1 MESASFPLPRDLRW
15 RRLIGVALFVAM
27 LWIFRSLAPVLICF
41 VVFERGL
48 GWASAQLERRTNIHR
63 KGVIAALLALGGAL
77 VAWGAVVA
85 INRLLP
91 FIRQVRTEG
100 RGWVDTIANG
110 RLVRLVQETLHIDA
124 EMLTGAA
131 KGYALTAVGVVT
143 TSAYLLLFLFVG
155 FILAL
160 LYLFEREDVDKWVGD
175 VSPRG
180 IGGTL
185 MRWLGYV
192 ADAIA
197 ITVRLQLVVAVV
209 NAVLTLPLLIGL
221 GLPKIPLLFMMV
233 LVCGLLPVVGNVI
246 SGIVLCIVA
255 YDAKGFLGVGVFLGV
270 TFLLGK
276 IESYYLSPRLTAQHV
291 KLPGI
296 VLVVSLLLFET
307 VFGFWGL
314 FLSFPALYVASRIAG
329 EWRQEEVRVA
339 AEQRDTAHQRS
350 APVVREAR
358 EAPGVAQ
365 PPGERGAPDQMPL

>member
-15 RRLIGVALFVAM
+15 RRLIGVALFLAT

-77 VAWGAVVA
+77 VAWLLVVA
-85 INRLLP
+85 INKLLP
-91 FIRQVRTEG
+91 FIQQVRTEG
-100 RGWVDTIANG
+100 RGWVETVAHG
-110 RLVRLVQETLHIDA
+110 ALVKKVQGLLHVDMETLTA
-124 EMLTGAA
+124 GA

-143 TSAYLLLFLFVG
+143 TSAYLALFLFVG

-160 LYLFEREDVDKWVGD
+160 LYLFEREEVDAWVSG

-180 IGGTL
+180 IAGTM

-221 GLPKIPLLFMMV
+221 GLPKIPLLFVMV

-329 EWRQEEVRVA
+329 EWRAEEVRLE
-339 AEQRDTAHQRS
+339 AERRDMRGNLR
-350 APVVREAR
+350 APPDEH
-358 EAPGVAQ
+358 
-365 PPGERGAPDQMPL
+365 PPGDRGAADQHPL